1 MEDILEYRRIA
12 GIMVAIIAAA
22 LIIIGGK
29 SCVDDAIQNKRKSL
43 RATTSPYVPTSPT
56 PPPNMNT
63 APTEE
68 TSAEETSDERE
79 YVTVTDIF
87 GEVVERIPVTTPEE
101 ANMPT
106 TTLSI
111 LDAYNAASPT
121 MPTEEIT
128 TAPISIPD
136 EDDIIIHIN

>member
-1 MEDILEYRRIA
+1 
-12 GIMVAIIAAA
+12 
-22 LIIIGGK
+22 
-29 SCVDDAIQNKRKSL
+29 
-43 RATTSPYVPTSPT
+43 
-56 PPPNMNT
+56 MNT

-87 GEVVERIPVTTPEE
+87 GEVVEKIPVTTPEE
-101 ANMPT
+101 ANIPT

-111 LDAYNAASPT
+111 LDAYNAADPT